1 MAHLYWLSVVLSL
14 WPLFSLSVAEGCWRD
29 TSCTGPEDTAFSG
42 PWENNIFSPA
52 SRIVRPVS
60 TLSEL
65 KSNAITD
72 QSYPYKAT
80 LHGNGSLVVFDFGIE
95 VGGIVHLDYT
105 STGSG
110 AIGLAFTEAKNW
122 IGEWSDSSSA
132 LYHDGALYANISS
145 AGNSTYVMPDKY
157 LRGGF
162 RYLTVF
168 LITDDSA
175 SVQIDDLRLE
185 LAFKPTWANLRA
197 YQGYFHCSDELLN
210 RIWYSGAYTLQT
222 NEVPVNTG
230 RVTDGVTSGWV
241 NNGTLGPGDT
251 IIVDGAKRDRAV
263 WPGDM
268 GIAVPSAFVSL
279 GDLESVK
286 NALQIMYNTQVRLT
300 PSPHPCWVQPDKS
313 CLIGQDNG
321 CI

>member
-1 MAHLYWLSVVLSL
+1 MAQIYWVSLLLSL
-14 WPLFSLSVAEGCWRD
+14 WSLFQPCSADTCWRN
-29 TSCTGPEDTAFSG
+29 TSCTGPTHAIFSG
-42 PWENNIFSPA
+42 PWEKNIFAPA
-52 SRIVRPVS
+52 SRTVRPAS

-65 KSNAITD
+65 KNNAITD
-72 QSYPYKAT
+72 PKHPYKAS
-80 LHGNGSLVVFDFGIE
+80 LHGNGSLIVFDFGIE
-95 VGGIVHLDYT
+95 VGGIVHLNYT
-105 STGSG
+105 SNGSG
-110 AIGLAFTEAKNW
+110 ALGLAFTEAKNW
-122 IGEWSDSSSA
+122 IGEWSDSSNA

-145 AGNSTYVMPDKY
+145 SGAGTYVMPDKY

-168 LITDDSA
+168 LLTDDS
-175 SVQIDDLRLE
+175 SNVQIEDLSLE
-185 LAFKPTWANLRA
+185 LAFKPTWSNLRA

-230 RVTDGVTSGWV
+230 RVTSGVKSGWV

-286 NALQIMYNTQVRLT
+286 NALQIMYNTQVGSVSVLFET
-300 PSPHPCWVQPDKS
+300 WAYTSAA
-313 CLIGQDNG
+313 IGQVHG